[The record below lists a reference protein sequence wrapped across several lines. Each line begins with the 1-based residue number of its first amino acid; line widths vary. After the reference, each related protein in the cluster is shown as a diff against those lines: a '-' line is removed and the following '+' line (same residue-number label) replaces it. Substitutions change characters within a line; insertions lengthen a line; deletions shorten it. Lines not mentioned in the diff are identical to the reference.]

1 MINYY
6 LKNCNYAS
14 MEFIELIWKN
24 NNEAKNNV
32 YNNSILGSLP
42 LLMIL
47 IITTKNQLL
56 TG

>member
-1 MINYY
+1 
-6 LKNCNYAS
+6 

-32 YNNSILGSLP
+32 NNNSILGWLP

-47 IITTKNQLL
+47 IKTTKSITD
-56 TG
+56 TGRLKL